1 MDCFIGFAC
10 SCAQPCDADGCG
22 HFVSTAKLVLEF
34 SSTGQH
40 WKPRGAEQ
48 MESKLFKTLNELF
61 LQAMADHQK
70 PDAFL
75 TKTEGSYRGISSRD
89 ALLKVAPLAGAFG
102 DMGIA
107 AGDRVALLSEN
118 RLEWALTDYAILGLG
133 AVTVPLYST
142 LLDEDIEYILRDSGS
157 KGIVVSTRDQLKKVL
172 AVRSNVPDLKF
183 VVAMDCN
190 PGEFPDVLC
199 WKQVVEQGSA
209 AGPAAVEAFKAQALQ
224 TQPADTATIVYT
236 SGTTGAFKGVV
247 LTHANIVSNIRAC
260 DHLFDFGPRD
270 VSMAFLPLAHIFER
284 MIDFYYLSQG
294 VSIAYAES
302 YDTLPHNL
310 REVRPTLMAVVPR
323 LVEKIREKVIEEVR
337 HMPSSKQRLFDWAL
351 RTGRA
356 CFIHDLAGRTSPLGL
371 SMKRALADKMVYSK
385 IRSQMGGRLR
395 LLISGSAPLS
405 QEVAEFFFAIGIPVY
420 EGYGLTETS
429 PVIAANCPGAVKLG
443 TVGHVI
449 PGVEV
454 KLGEE
459 VEDNKGHTGREILVR
474 GPNVTPGYYHQNERN
489 GEAFADGW
497 FHTGDLG
504 RLDPDGFLAIT
515 GRKKNLFKTSG
526 GKYVS
531 PEKLENLFQSHRYV
545 AQLVVLGDGRKFIGS
560 LIVPNF
566 SALESHA
573 REQGIQFAGH
583 DDLVRDEK
591 VHAFMQRQIDEACK
605 HLPPHERI
613 RQIVLL
619 SKELTIASGEL
630 SATLKVKRAVVEER
644 YRDLIEEMFSRRAPA
659 AQEVTADHK

>member
-1 MDCFIGFAC
+1 
-10 SCAQPCDADGCG
+10 
-22 HFVSTAKLVLEF
+22 
-34 SSTGQH
+34 
-40 WKPRGAEQ
+40 
-48 MESKLFKTLNELF
+48 MESKTFKTLNGLF
-61 LQAMADHQK
+61 LQAMGDHQK

-75 TKTEGSYRGISSRD
+75 TKTEGRYRGISSRD
-89 ALLKVAPLAGAFG
+89 VILKVAALAQAFSK
-102 DMGIA
+102 MGVG

-118 RLEWALTDYAILGLG
+118 RLEWSLTDYAILGLG

-142 LLDEDIEYILRDSGS
+142 LLEDDIEYILRDSGS

-172 AVRSNVPDLKF
+172 AVRANAPDLKF
-183 VVAMDCN
+183 VVAMDCK

-199 WKQVVEQGSA
+199 WKEVVEQGT
-209 AGPAAVEAFKAQALQ
+209 AGAPDAVESFKAQALR
-224 TQPADTATIVYT
+224 TQPDDVATIVYT

-247 LTHANIVSNIRAC
+247 LTHANIVSNIEAC

-284 MIDFYYLSQG
+284 MIDFYYMSQG

-302 YDTLPHNL
+302 YDSLPQNL

-337 HMPSSKQRLFDWAL
+337 HLPPPKQRLFGWAL

-356 CFIHDLAGRTSPLGL
+356 YFPHAMAGHGAPLGL
-371 SMKRALADKMVYSK
+371 SLKRALADKMVYSK

-395 LLISGSAPLS
+395 LLISGSAPLGR
-405 QEVAEFFFAIGIPVY
+405 ELAEFFFSIGIPVY

-429 PVIAANCPGAVKLG
+429 PVIAVNYPGAVKLG
-443 TVGHVI
+443 TVGRVI

-459 VEDNKGHTGREILVR
+459 TVDAEGHTGREILVR

-504 RLDPDGFLAIT
+504 RLDPEGFLAIT

-531 PEKLENLFQSHRYV
+531 PEKLENLFQGHRYV
-545 AQLVVLGDGRKFIGS
+545 AQLVVLGDARKFVGS

-566 SALESHA
+566 APLESYA
-573 REQGIQFAGH
+573 REQGIDFAGRE
-583 DDLVRDEK
+583 DLVKDEN
-591 VHAFMQRQIDEACK
+591 VHAFMQLQVDEACK

-619 SKELTIASGEL
+619 PKELTIASGEL
-630 SATLKVKRAVVEER
+630 SATLKVKRTVVEER
-644 YRDLIEEMFSRRAPA
+644 YRDLIEEMFSRRPPA
-659 AQEVTADHK
+659 TQEAVTT